1 MIPILDDNPTRRR
14 PLVNWAFIAACIA
27 VYVLQINLSAQRH
40 NALLD
45 AYGFIPVT
53 IFGSS
58 GDAGFALVPDWSW
71 TTLVTS
77 MFLHGGLLHLGGNL
91 LYLWIFGNNVE
102 EAMGHARYFLFYL
115 SVGVLAAA
123 TEGVVNSSSTVPM
136 VGASGAISGVLA
148 AYVLVF
154 PRARVT
160 VVVPLGVLLYP
171 MKISA
176 LFVVLFWF
184 AIQVL
189 QGLAA
194 DPETQSVAFW
204 AHIGGFVTGAAL
216 TPFFSRF
223 PLYGR
228 RRIGP
233 WN

>member
-1 MIPILDDNPTRRR
+1 MIPISDDNPTRRR
-14 PLVNWAFIAACIA
+14 PLVNGVFIAACIA
-27 VYVLQINLSAQRH
+27 AYLVQINLSEEQH
-40 NALLD
+40 NALLG
-45 AYGFIPVT
+45 AYALIPVT

-58 GDAGFALVPDWSW
+58 GDAAFALVPDWSW
-71 TTLVTS
+71 TTMVAS

-102 EAMGHARYFLFYL
+102 EAMGRARYFFFYL
-115 SVGVLAAA
+115 TAGALAAA
-123 TEGVVNSSSTVPM
+123 TEGFINSSSTVPV

-148 AYVLVF
+148 AYVLGY

-189 QGLAA
+189 QGLSA

-204 AHIGGFVTGAAL
+204 AHIGGFVAGAAM
-216 TPFFSRF
+216 TPFLSRF

-228 RRIGP
+228 RRMGP
-233 WN
+233 GS